1 MATEVGTF
9 VVAVVALGR
18 YGLLFTGPDMDTI
31 TTLFHQ
37 CLASKLFQYQCHASS
52 PMSSQA
58 SPIQVLECACI
69 QHGTANCR
77 YW

>member
-18 YGLLFTGPDMDTI
+18 YGLLYTGPDMDTI

-37 CLASKLFQYQCHASS
+37 CLASKQYQYQCHASS

-58 SPIQVLECACI
+58 FPIKVLFWSNVA
-69 QHGTANCR
+69 
-77 YW
+77 

>member
-37 CLASKLFQYQCHASS
+37 CLASKLFQYQYHTSS
-52 PMSSQA
+52 SI
-58 SPIQVLECACI
+58 SPKHFPSKYCSGQMLLNFI
-69 QHGTANCR
+69 T
-77 YW
+77 